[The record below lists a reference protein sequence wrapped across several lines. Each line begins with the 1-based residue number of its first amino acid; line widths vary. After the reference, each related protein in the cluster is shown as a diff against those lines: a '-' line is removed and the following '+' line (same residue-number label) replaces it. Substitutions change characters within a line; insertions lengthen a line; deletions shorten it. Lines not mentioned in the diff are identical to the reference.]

1 MSVSLAHLGRP
12 GLKLPTP
19 TKACAHQ
26 KAGAT
31 LLGNAAA
38 ATTSASTMSLTDPD
52 AMGPRQL
59 TQGAKVKVKVV
70 DLKIVDAVWWSK
82 KKTYRGNT
90 SLIWYKYKYQLGF
103 CGGLPFPT

>member
-1 MSVSLAHLGRP
+1 M
-12 GLKLPTP
+12 
-19 TKACAHQ
+19 
-26 KAGAT
+26 
-31 LLGNAAA
+31 LGNAAA

-52 AMGPRQL
+52 AMGPCQL

-70 DLKIVDAVWWSK
+70 DLKIVDAVWWSE
-82 KKTYRGNT
+82 KTYRVCGNT